1 MPKAIG
7 KPVKRA
13 KAIGR
18 TLRGAEAEG
27 ALVMLYYTDEL
38 GPQFVM
44 GEETSYITDDN
55 DFIEKFKKDHKE
67 SIYEVFAIDGVLPK
81 DKDAAHVSF
90 AKLCSHLE
98 STYPELGHVTYSEFK
113 TSSKAGKISA
123 KARYV
128 VSDRRNKLGF
138 PKGGYKPPSEPDADA
153 SLNDTA
159 MREVKEETSLVLDPL
174 RLIDSNYISLTSKGD
189 RYAVFHYELTE
200 EEYTLITSAGIFAKK
215 NAERENELH
224 NVQFIRVPDT
234 RHDTFFTNLVSK
246 NAFLHTKAKIAKV
259 AKKGGAKK
267 KATRKNVKGTKA
279 KSSVAKTTV
288 KHSTFVLK
296 SKFYTE
302 RQSSLLCGQHAL
314 NHLVQEP
321 KFMSK
326 DSNTKTYRHAN
337 GKIDL
342 QGYCNHV
349 LKAAK
354 KDLGSAAAAAISC
367 PTSGNYQADILVKV
381 LKEELQYKVQELP
394 FNKRGIAPLKEVLS
408 NPTPNLLGLLIN
420 VGASHWVA
428 VSSRIEKDKH
438 VYIDSMNLP
447 TKFQAMTNDQ
457 LVAYL
462 SRLNPTRMYVVS
474 FPEEGPYYR
483 CRVC

>member
-1 MPKAIG
+1 MP
-7 KPVKRA
+7 

-44 GEETSYITDDN
+44 GEETSYVTEDKT
-55 DFIEKFKKDHKE
+55 FIEKYKTEQKE
-67 SIYEVFAIDGVLPK
+67 SIYETFAINGVLPK
-81 DKDAAHVSF
+81 DNDALHVTF
-90 AKLCSHLE
+90 AKLCVDLE
-98 STYPELGHVTYSEFK
+98 RIYPELGHVTYGEFK
-113 TSSKAGKISA
+113 QSSKPGKISA

-128 VSDRRNKLGF
+128 VRDRRNRLGF

-159 MREVKEETSLVLDPL
+159 MREVKEETSLLLDPL
-174 RLIDSNYISLTSKGD
+174 RLIDANYISSAPKGD
-189 RYAVFHYELTE
+189 RYAVFHYELTP
-200 EEYTLITSAGIFAKK
+200 EEYTLITSTGIFAKK

-224 NVQFIRVPDT
+224 NVQFIRVPEERRDS
-234 RHDTFFTNLVSK
+234 FFTNNVSK
-246 NAFLHTKAKIAKV
+246 NAFIHTKGKIAKV

-267 KATRKNVKGTKA
+267 KTTRKNVKGIKTKV
-279 KSSVAKTTV
+279 SVAKTTL
-288 KHSTFVLK
+288 KHSKFIIT

-321 KFMSK
+321 KFISK
-326 DSNTKTYRHAN
+326 DPNTKTYLQAD

-349 LKAAK
+349 LKGAK
-354 KDLGSAAAAAISC
+354 KDLGTAAAEAISC
-367 PTSGNYQADILVKV
+367 PKSGNYQADILVKV
-381 LKEELQYKVQELP
+381 LKEELQYNVQELP
-394 FNKRGIAPLKEVLS
+394 FNTRGIAPLKEVLS
-408 NPTPNLLGLLIN
+408 KPTQNLLGLLIN

-438 VYIDSMNLP
+438 VYIDSMNLQ
-447 TKFQAMTNDQ
+447 TKYQAMTNDK
-457 LVAYL
+457 LVAHL
-462 SRLNPTRMYVVS
+462 SKMNPTRMYVVS

>member
-13 KAIGR
+13 KAVGR
-18 TLRGAEAEG
+18 TLRGGEAEG

-55 DFIEKFKKDHKE
+55 DFIEKYKTEQKT
-67 SIYEVFAIDGVLPK
+67 SIYETFAVNGVLPK
-81 DKDAAHVSF
+81 DKDVAHVSF
-90 AKLCSHLE
+90 AKLCAHLE
-98 STYPELGHVTYSEFK
+98 RTYPELGRVTYSEFK
-113 TSSKAGKISA
+113 QSSKPGKISA

-138 PKGGYKPPSEPDADA
+138 PKGGYKPPTEPDADA

-174 RLIDSNYISLTSKGD
+174 RLIDANYISRAPKGD

-200 EEYTLITSAGIFAKK
+200 EEYTLITSTGIFAKK

-224 NVQFIRVPDT
+224 NVQFIRVPEKH
-234 RHDTFFTNLVSK
+234 HDSFFTNLVSK
-246 NAFLHTKAKIAKV
+246 NAFIHTNAKIAKV

-267 KATRKNVKGTKA
+267 KHTRKNVKGARAKA
-279 KSSVAKTTV
+279 SVAKTTA
-288 KHSTFVLK
+288 KHSTFIAK
-296 SKFYTE
+296 TKFYTE
-302 RQSSLLCGQHAL
+302 AQSSLLCGQHAL

-321 KFMSK
+321 KFISK
-326 DSNTKTYRHAN
+326 DPNTKTYLQAN

-342 QGYCNHV
+342 RGYCNHV
-349 LKAAK
+349 LRAAK
-354 KDLGSAAAAAISC
+354 KDLGAAEAISC
-367 PTSGNYQADILVKV
+367 PKSGNYQADILVKV
-381 LKEELQYKVQELP
+381 LKEELQYNVQELP
-394 FNKRGIAPLKEVLS
+394 FNKRGIEPLEEVLS
-408 NPTPNLLGLLIN
+408 KTTPNLLGLLIN

-428 VSSRIEKDKH
+428 VSSRIEKGKH
-438 VYIDSMNLP
+438 IYIDSMNLP
-447 TKFQAMTNDQ
+447 TKFHAMTNSQ
-457 LVAYL
+457 LIAYL
-462 SRLNPTRMYVVS
+462 SRLNPTRMYIVS